1 MLTIAVHYPQSL
13 VFWQW
18 SRSRFYTALIAG
30 IFLHV
35 LADALGSAGVII
47 STLMIQFWGWYLADP
62 IASLIIAILILL
74 SVISLIQSTANVLLS
89 RVPEGME
96 VTLRDCVIQV
106 LLRVDGCGLPVRR
119 LDGSVLRDWLSGSRC
134 SKYPC
139 HVSYIT
145 IPFPR

>member
-1 MLTIAVHYPQSL
+1 MPYIIHSPWYSGSGCDPAAFILYS
-13 VFWQW
+13 
-18 SRSRFYTALIAG
+18 ALIAG

-106 LLRVDGCGLPVRR
+106 LSVAAAFSFFGWNELYCGT
-119 LDGSVLRDWLSGSRC
+119 G
-134 SKYPC
+134 
-139 HVSYIT
+139 
-145 IPFPR
+145 